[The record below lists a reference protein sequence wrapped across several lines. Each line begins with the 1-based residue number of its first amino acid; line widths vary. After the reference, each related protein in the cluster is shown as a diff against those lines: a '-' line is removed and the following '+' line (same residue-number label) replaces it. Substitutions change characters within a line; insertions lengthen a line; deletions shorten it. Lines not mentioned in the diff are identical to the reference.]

1 MAMSKFLDPKND
13 FAFKKIFGTEK
24 NKDIL
29 IPFLNDI
36 FGFEG
41 DARVQDVTFLKTSQD
56 PEIAYKR
63 QSIVD
68 VLCQDQLGRHCIIE
82 MQVVRTRGFEKR
94 AQYYA
99 ARAYI
104 NQRNATTEYG
114 DLKEVIFLAITDFIM
129 FPDKS
134 AYKSDHV
141 VLDKETHE
149 HDLKD
154 FSFTFLELPKFQK
167 TLSELSTNVEKW
179 AYFFKYANATKE
191 EDVQNMPH
199 DPVQQAYEAL
209 NQFSWS
215 EAEMDIYEREEKN
228 VMDARAILAAKIED
242 AEAKGEAKGLAIGME
257 KGKAE
262 GLEEGMEKG
271 KAEGEKAAKME
282 VARGMLADG
291 LPVASVAKYTGLT
304 EEEIKA
310 SF

>member
-1 MAMSKFLDPKND
+1 MSKFLDPKND

-242 AEAKGEAKGLAIGME
+242 AEAKGEAKGLAIGLATGMA
-257 KGKAE
+257 K
-262 GLEEGMEKG
+262 GLEEG
-271 KAEGEKAAKME
+271 KAEGEKAKAME
-282 VARGMLADG
+282 VARNLKSMNLTVEQIKA
-291 LPVASVAKYTGLT
+291 ATGLT
-304 EEEIKA
+304 EAEIRGNRLVNPIL
-310 SF
+310 